1 MNTAVSIVLLAA
13 VLGVIVFLLSRRENG
28 RRSQYGPSGLSEFRT
43 DLPLDECFDRL
54 DDHPDTDE
62 FLYECRREKDGGFL
76 LHLTLHQPTQ
86 QPLDTLYSLRLD
98 PGRQTVV
105 TLIFIREAFGY
116 KEPLFPQEML
126 DRFMQNMRAS
136 SSVGQSWRLITARP
150 YRFHLFQTAI
160 FRCFCFF
167 ERLQD
172 RTWVFSGYES
182 RLKNLKQR
190 HKGQ

>member
-1 MNTAVSIVLLAA
+1 MNTAVSIILLAA
-13 VLGVIVFLLSRRENG
+13 VLGVIVILLSRREHG
-28 RRSQYGPSGLSEFRT
+28 R
-43 DLPLDECFDRL
+43 LDE
-54 DDHPDTDE
+54 HPDTDE

-126 DRFMQNMRAS
+126 DKFMQQKLA
-136 SSVGQSWRLITARP
+136 A
-150 YRFHLFQTAI
+150 H
-160 FRCFCFF
+160 
-167 ERLQD
+167 
-172 RTWVFSGYES
+172 RT
-182 RLKNLKQR
+182 K
-190 HKGQ
+190 